1 MITINYVKLADFH
14 ADLFSRHANAVD
26 VYVFVTVDERGEDIV
41 SDEICCRCNG
51 KQPGMGRSGRS
62 VQLPDWFMIITLI

>member
-41 SDEICCRCNG
+41 SDEIY
-51 KQPGMGRSGRS
+51 S
-62 VQLPDWFMIITLI
+62 